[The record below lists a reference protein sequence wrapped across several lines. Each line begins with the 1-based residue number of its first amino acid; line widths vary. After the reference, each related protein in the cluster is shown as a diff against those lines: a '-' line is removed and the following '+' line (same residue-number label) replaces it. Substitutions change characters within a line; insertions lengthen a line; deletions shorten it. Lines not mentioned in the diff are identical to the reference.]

1 MSLSWEQLGPESLY
15 LSDNELSTGARVRVP
30 TERAMSATSGTRA
43 LGSPPLAY
51 SINHSV
57 NVG

>member
-15 LSDNELSTGARVRVP
+15 LSDNELSTGARVHVP

-43 LGSPPLAY
+43 IQLLQL
-51 SINHSV
+51 V
-57 NVG
+57 